1 MHWPELHALFGG
13 ENNRTA
19 EHMHQNVIS
28 NLHITDWFLTWRL
41 ENFIKFWLYNSLD
54 AEWHW
59 YRFEYQA
66 RGDIHSHRV
75 AKLEND
81 PGLCTLFEKALKGYL
96 AEMPVNNADPADL
109 SELNRQSCDGIKAS
123 EIVC

>member
-1 MHWPELHALFGG
+1 MLDHQLYFTFSSVDMHWPELHALFG
-13 ENNRTA
+13 T
-19 EHMHQNVIS
+19 I
-28 NLHITDWFLTWRL
+28 
-41 ENFIKFWLYNSLD
+41 FILLIGFSLN
-54 AEWHW
+54 AWKILSSFEWHW

-66 RGDIHSHRV
+66 RGGIHGHRV

-109 SELNRQSCDGIKAS
+109 LSCDGIKAS